1 MLFYCPPL
9 RKNGMAISGRARM
22 AIVALIGRYM
32 PKFTYRTISQVTS
45 RRPTPIAEE
54 IR

>member
-1 MLFYCPPL
+1 
-9 RKNGMAISGRARM
+9 MAISGSAMM

-32 PKFTYRTISQVTS
+32 PKFTYFTTRYVMS
-45 RRPTPIAEE
+45 RRPIPIAEE

>member
-1 MLFYCPPL
+1 
-9 RKNGMAISGRARM
+9 MAISGNAMM

-32 PKFTYRTISQVTS
+32 PKFTYFTTRYVISS
-45 RRPTPIAEE
+45 SPTPIADE